1 MTEELK
7 TEKVHSLETARWI
20 TKEQLRSVENWVHGI
35 KNGRALI
42 RPDVAPGEVR
52 GSYGTTV
59 YEVEGEP
66 MVFFNKVSKGD
77 PQLIG
82 WIFCS
87 EKHAKEL
94 EQAGILNFPKR
105 KLLKAKTF
113 KF

>member
-1 MTEELK
+1 MTEELN

-20 TKEQLRSVENWVHGI
+20 TKEQLRSVEDWVHEI

-42 RPDVAPGEVR
+42 RPDVTPGYEVR

-59 YEVEGEP
+59 YKVEGEP
-66 MVFFNKVSKGD
+66 MVFFNKISKGD

-87 EKHAKEL
+87 KKHAKEL
-94 EQAGILNFPKR
+94 EEAGIVNFSE
-105 KLLKAKTF
+105 AEVSES
-113 KF
+113 